1 LYRVD
6 VRGLLA
12 VETGVLIRP
21 DKMKINKTCCLGLVL
36 ALLVL
41 NSCTVRH
48 NPSATQNF
56 PPQTAAPEL
65 QTNRRTL
72 RIPAADARFRYEGRF
87 HFSDSNAPVIVWQAS
102 RISLDFKGD
111 TLGLLFDDAK
121 GQCFFNAQVD
131 GSNTV
136 VEVREGKPVT
146 PATLAG
152 FGTGRHHL
160 VLFKRSEADAGTVHF
175 RGVGL
180 TGDAKAWAPPPPA
193 YRLRMEFFGDSITVG
208 ACNEDGDTDQW
219 DNRRTHNAALSFA
232 ALTAAALSADYR
244 NIAVSGMGIATGWVT
259 PKAGEVWDKIYPN
272 PASPRADLT
281 QWVPQV
287 VFVNFGEN
295 DDSYP
300 RAHGQPFPE
309 GYTDGYIALV
319 RAIRA
324 AYPSA
329 HIVLLRGGMYG
340 GAQSEP
346 LRQAWESAVT
356 QLEAADPAV
365 SHFIFTHWTQNHPR
379 VADDRAMADEL
390 IAWLKQQSF
399 VQACR

>member
-1 LYRVD
+1 MKIVNARHI
-6 VRGLLA
+6 GLL
-12 VETGVLIRP
+12 
-21 DKMKINKTCCLGLVL
+21 L
-36 ALLVL
+36 ALLAL
-41 NSCTVRH
+41 GSCTFGPGPALTRNSH
-48 NPSATQNF
+48 
-56 PPQTAAPEL
+56 PQPNASEL
-65 QTNRRTL
+65 QTNRLTL

-87 HFSDSNAPVIVWQAS
+87 DSSNSNTPVIVWQAS
-102 RISLDFKGD
+102 RICLDFDGD
-111 TLGLLFDDAK
+111 AFGLLFDDAK
-121 GQCFFNAQVD
+121 GQCFFNAEVD

-136 VEVREGKPVT
+136 VEVREGKPAS
-146 PATLAG
+146 PAMIAG
-152 FGTGRHHL
+152 FGPGRHHL
-160 VLFKRSEADAGTVHF
+160 VFFKRSEADAGTVRF

-193 YRLRMEFFGDSITVG
+193 YRFRMEFFGDSITVG

-219 DNRRTHNAALSFA
+219 DNRRTHNAALSYA
-232 ALTAAALSADYR
+232 ALTAAAFSADYR

-259 PKAGEVWDKIYPN
+259 PKAGEVWDKTYPN

-356 QLEAADPAV
+356 QLEATDPAI
-365 SHFIFTHWTQNHPR
+365 SHFVFTHWTRNHPR
-379 VADDRAMADEL
+379 VADDRAMTGEL
-390 IAWLKQQSF
+390 IAWLKQQPF
-399 VQACR
+399 MEAYR